1 MKMTLRAW
9 RRAKGKTIAEMA
21 RWLDVHP
28 NTYQKWEESPGK
40 ISIDKAIEITK
51 GCNCSPSCYSCLRN
65 YYNQKIHD
73 LLNRKYA
80 YDFLEN
86 YTGELESIAENEFDT
101 ESIL

>member
-40 ISIDKAIEITK
+40 ISIDKAIEIADYLQISLDDIDLAPESTK
-51 GCNCSPSCYSCLRN
+51 LI
-65 YYNQKIHD
+65 QE
-73 LLNRKYA
+73 A
-80 YDFLEN
+80 
-86 YTGELESIAENEFDT
+86 T
-101 ESIL
+101 